1 MRVRRRHG
9 MMEDMRGACIM
20 RIWTGRAASGKTT
33 AILREIADRCERGEG
48 RQVLLV
54 PELHSH
60 RMERRLAEATGNH
73 GARTAE
79 VLTFSRLADRVFSE
93 VGGLAEQML
102 TPAGQLLTLQQAARR
117 VQGGLTAWQ
126 GLADKPELLREAL
139 RLVDECK
146 TCAVAPETLFAA
158 SAACEDAALAAKLS
172 DLAQLLTAYERL
184 CDESLPDPRDR
195 LTHLRDRLGGSH
207 VLAGAAVYLDGFLGF
222 TPQEL
227 GVVDA
232 MLAAGV
238 PLTAA
243 ITCDAAYPEVFITGC
258 RTVKTLTRMA
268 KRHNQTAEQ
277 RDFGGAKLA
286 RPAGLAAL
294 EAQSLLPV
302 RTAQE
307 DAAGVRLYAAASPF
321 DECEHAAA
329 YIRRKVRDEGARFRD
344 FVVCARDSAPY
355 AAFLAMAMARY
366 DVPVFQAEK
375 PDLLSRPP
383 MALVTGTLEAAQ
395 SYFKYEDLYGCLKTG
410 LAGLTPDEVDRLENY
425 ALTWNIRGGAWERDW
440 TEHPD
445 GYGLPVDERT
455 RAQLDALNAL
465 RARAIAPFSALRA
478 ALAGEKP
485 AADCVRALYDFLLA
499 VDAPGRMSERAAAHE
514 AAGRLQ
520 LADEY
525 RQLWEILVSAMEQFA
540 WVCGDA
546 PLSAERFAQLF
557 RLVLGEYDV
566 GSIPVS
572 LDRVT
577 CGDIERVCAEN
588 VKYVILLGANDGLI
602 PKAPGGTSL
611 LSDMDRAGLDA
622 LGVELKAYGAER
634 LLMEQETLYR
644 AVACPTDEL
653 LLCWHLTDAAGGET
667 RPSYYVST
675 VRDLLPAVPFS
686 AHQSETPRDRL
697 QAERPAVELACA
709 YLSGDRS
716 PAVRAA
722 YDYYKDDVRIH
733 HAAAQRRGRGPLT
746 SPHTI
751 DGLYGKSLNLTASRV
766 DTFYSCR
773 FAFFMQYGLK
783 AKPRRAARFDALETG
798 TFLHYVLEHAL
809 DALGKA
815 EGGAAAADEAAVKR
829 ACRAAVRQYVRE
841 ELGGLENKT
850 ARFRYLFSRLVR
862 TVEQILDNVLEELR
876 VSDFAPIDYEVD
888 FSRGGDLPPV
898 ECAEGDLS
906 VSLSGKVDRVD
917 GYIKNGRL
925 YLRVMDYKSG
935 KKSFSLSD
943 IWYGLNMQLII
954 YLYALQQEGLDRYR
968 RRLEAELN
976 AIVPAGVLYVPVR
989 DELPDAA
996 RDADEDTL
1004 RALRD
1009 KALRRSGLLSDD
1021 MDLLEAMEHGLEGDG
1036 RFIPVTVK
1044 VKKGEDE
1051 PTLAAKSAVADL
1063 AQFGR
1068 LARYTHE
1075 KLLEMGRE
1083 LRAGSVTADPCKKD
1097 KTTSYCDWCDF
1108 RAACRFD
1115 ETAGD
1120 KARWLRHL
1128 SDEEFW
1134 QQVGGEG

>member
-1 MRVRRRHG
+1 
-9 MMEDMRGACIM
+9 M
-20 RIWTGRAASGKTT
+20 RIWTGRAGSGKTT
-33 AILREIADRCERGEG
+33 AILQEIAARCEAGEG
-48 RQVLLV
+48 RQILLV
-54 PELHSH
+54 PELNSH

-93 VGGLAEQML
+93 VGGLAQQML
-102 TPAGQLLTLQQAARR
+102 TPAGQLLTLQEAARR
-117 VQGGLTAWQ
+117 VQGGLSAWQ
-126 GLADKPELLREAL
+126 GLADKPELLQEAL

-158 SAACEDAALAAKLS
+158 AEACEDGALAAKLG

-195 LTHLRDRLGGSH
+195 LTHLRDRLGECH
-207 VLAGAAVYLDGFLGF
+207 VLDGATVYLDGFLGF

-227 GVVDA
+227 AVVDA

-238 PLTAA
+238 PLAA
-243 ITCDAAYPEVFITGC
+243 AVTCDPAYPDIFVTGC
-258 RTVKTLTRMA
+258 KTVKTLTRMA
-268 KRHNQTAEQ
+268 KRHNQTVGQ
-277 RDFGGAKLA
+277 IDLGASRIA

-294 EAQSLLPV
+294 EAESLLPV
-302 RTAQE
+302 RTPHPDA
-307 DAAGVRLYAAASPF
+307 AAGVRLYAAASPF

-329 YIRRKVRDEGARFRD
+329 YIRRKVRDEGARYRD
-344 FVVCARDSAPY
+344 FVVCARDIEPY
-355 AAFLAMAMARY
+355 SGFLAMAMARY
-366 DVPVFQAEK
+366 DVPVFLAEK

-383 MALVTGTLEAAQ
+383 MALVTGALAAVQ
-395 SYFKYEDLYGCLKTG
+395 NYFKYEDLFGCLKTG
-410 LAGLTPDEVDRLENY
+410 LTSLTRDEVDQLENY
-425 ALTWNIRGGAWERDW
+425 VLTWNIRGGAWEHDW

-445 GYGLPVDERT
+445 GYGLALDDRA
-455 RAQLDALNAL
+455 RAQLAALNEL
-465 RARAIAPFSALRA
+465 RARAIAPFSALRE
-478 ALAGEKP
+478 ALMGEPP
-485 AADCVRALYDFLLA
+485 ASDCVRALYAFLLA
-499 VDAPGRMSERAAAHE
+499 VDAPGRMSARAAAHE

-540 WVCGDA
+540 WVCGGT
-546 PLSAERFAQLF
+546 PLTAERFAQLF

-566 GSIPVS
+566 GTIPVS

-577 CGDIERVCAEN
+577 CGNIERACLEN
-588 VKYVILLGANDGLI
+588 AKYVVLLGVNDGLI
-602 PKAPGGTSL
+602 PKTPSPTSL
-611 LSDMDRAGLDA
+611 LSDMDRDKLDG

-644 AVACPTDEL
+644 ALACPTDEL
-653 LLCWHLTDAAGGET
+653 LLIWHLTDASGGET
-667 RPSYYVST
+667 RPSYFVGT
-675 VRDLLPAVPFS
+675 VRELLPGAPFA
-686 AHQSETPRDRL
+686 AHQTETVRDRL

-709 YLSGDRS
+709 YLSGDRTA
-716 PAVRAA
+716 AVRAA
-722 YDYYKDDVRIH
+722 YQYYQDDERVLD
-733 HAAAQRRGRGPLT
+733 AAAQKRGRGPLV

-751 DGLYGKSLNLTASRV
+751 DGLYGKHLNLTASRV

-783 AKPRRAARFDALETG
+783 ARPRRVARFDALETG
-798 TFLHYVLEHAL
+798 TFIHYVLEHAL
-809 DALGKA
+809 DALGKQA
-815 EGGAAAADEAAVKR
+815 GGAAAADEPAVRR
-829 ACRAAVRQYVRE
+829 ACRAAVRQYVQE
-841 ELGGLENKT
+841 ELGGLETKT
-850 ARFRYLFSRLVR
+850 ARFRYLFGRLTH
-862 TVEQILDNVLEELR
+862 TVEQILDNVIEELR

-898 ECAEGDLS
+898 ECTEGDLT
-906 VSLSGKVDRVD
+906 VALSGKVDRVD

-968 RRLEAELN
+968 QRLEAELN
-976 AIVPAGVLYVPVR
+976 EIVPAGVLYVPVR
-989 DELPDAA
+989 DELPDAP
-996 RDADEDTL
+996 RDIDEDAL
-1004 RALRD
+1004 RDLRD

-1021 MDLLEAMEHGLEGDG
+1021 MELLEAMEHGLEGDG
-1036 RFIPVTVK
+1036 RFIPVSIK

-1051 PTLAAKSAVADL
+1051 PSLAAKSAVADL
-1063 AQFGR
+1063 AKFGR

-1097 KTTSYCDWCDF
+1097 KNSSYCDWCEF

-1120 KARWLRHL
+1120 KARWLKHL
-1128 SDEEFW
+1128 SDEDFW
-1134 QQVGGEG
+1134 QQVGGE

>member
-1 MRVRRRHG
+1 
-9 MMEDMRGACIM
+9 M
-20 RIWTGRAASGKTT
+20 RIWTGRAGSGKTT
-33 AILREIADRCERGEG
+33 AILQEIAALCARDEG
-48 RQVLLV
+48 RQIMLV
-54 PELHSH
+54 PELNSH
-60 RMERRLAEATGNH
+60 QMERHLAAATGNH

-93 VGGLAEQML
+93 VGGLAQQML
-102 TPAGQLLTLQQAARR
+102 TPAGQLLTLQEAARR
-117 VQGGLTAWQ
+117 VQGGLSAWE

-146 TCAVAPETLFAA
+146 TCAVAPEALFAA
-158 SAACEDAALAAKLS
+158 SEECEDAALAAKLG

-195 LTHLRDRLGGSH
+195 LTHLRDRLADSH
-207 VLAGAAVYLDGFLGF
+207 VLDGAAVYLDGFLGF

-227 GVVDA
+227 AVVDA

-238 PLTAA
+238 PLAA
-243 ITCDAAYPEVFITGC
+243 AVTCDMAYPEIFVTGC
-258 RTVKTLTRMA
+258 KTVKTLTRMA
-268 KRHNQTAEQ
+268 KRHNRTAEQ
-277 RDFGGAKLA
+277 IDLGAGRIA
-286 RPAGLAAL
+286 RPAGLAAI
-294 EAQSLLPV
+294 EQESLLPV
-302 RTAQE
+302 RTAHE
-307 DAAGVRLYAAASPF
+307 DARGVRLYAAASPF

-329 YIRRKVRDEGARFRD
+329 YIRRKVRDEGARYRD
-344 FVVCARDSAPY
+344 FVVCARDIEPY
-355 AAFLAMAMARY
+355 TAFLAMAMARY
-366 DVPVFQAEK
+366 DVPVFLAEK

-383 MALVTGTLEAAQ
+383 MAMVVGALAAAE
-395 SYFKYEDLYGCLKTG
+395 SYFQYEDLFGCLKTG
-410 LAGLTPDEVDRLENY
+410 LTSLTRDEVDRLENY

-445 GYGLPVDERT
+445 GYGLPFDDRS
-455 RAQLDALNAL
+455 RAQLTELNEL
-465 RARAIAPFSALRA
+465 RARAIAPFSALRE
-478 ALAGEKP
+478 ALKGENP
-485 AADCVRALYDFLLA
+485 ASDCVRALYGFLLA
-499 VDAPGRMSERAAAHE
+499 VDAPGRMSARAAAHE

-540 WVCGDA
+540 WVCGDT
-546 PLSAERFAQLF
+546 PLTAERFAQLF

-566 GSIPVS
+566 GTIPVS

-577 CGDIERVCAEN
+577 CGNIERACLEN
-588 VKYVILLGANDGLI
+588 AKYVILLGVNDGLI
-602 PKAPGGTSL
+602 PKAPSPASL
-611 LSDMDRAGLDA
+611 LSDMDRDKLDA

-644 AVACPTDEL
+644 ALACPTDEL
-653 LLCWHLTDAAGGET
+653 LLSWHLTDASGGET
-667 RPSYYVST
+667 RPSYFVGT
-675 VRDLLPAVPFS
+675 VQDLLPGVPFS
-686 AHQSETPRDRL
+686 AHQAETVRDRL

-709 YLSGDRS
+709 YLSGDRTA
-716 PAVRAA
+716 AVRAA
-722 YDYYKDDVRIH
+722 YDYYKDDERVH
-733 HAAAQRRGRGPLT
+733 NAAAQKRGRGPLV

-783 AKPRRAARFDALETG
+783 AKPRKVARFDALETG
-798 TFLHYVLEHAL
+798 TFIHYVLEHAL
-809 DALGKA
+809 DALGKL
-815 EGGAAAADEAAVKR
+815 EGGAAAADGQIVKR
-829 ACRAAVRQYVRE
+829 VCRAAVRQYVQE
-841 ELGGLENKT
+841 ELGGLETKT
-850 ARFRYLFSRLVR
+850 ARFRYLFQRLVR

-898 ECAEGDLS
+898 ECADGDLS

-954 YLYALQQEGLDRYR
+954 YLYALQREGLDRYR
-968 RRLEAELN
+968 QRIEAELN
-976 AIVPAGVLYVPVR
+976 EIVPAGVLYVPVR
-989 DELPDAA
+989 DELPNAP
-996 RDADEDTL
+996 RDIDEDAL
-1004 RALRD
+1004 RAMRD

-1021 MDLLEAMEHGLEGDG
+1021 MELLEAMEHGLEGDG
-1036 RFIPVTVK
+1036 RFIPVTIK
-1044 VKKGEDE
+1044 TKKGEDE
-1051 PTLAAKSAVADL
+1051 PTLVAKSAVADL
-1063 AQFGR
+1063 AKFGR

-1083 LRAGSVTADPCKKD
+1083 VRGGSVTADPCKKD
-1097 KTTSYCDWCDF
+1097 KNSSYCDWCEF

-1128 SDEEFW
+1128 SDEDFW
-1134 QQVGGEG
+1134 QQVGGEQ

>member
-1 MRVRRRHG
+1 
-9 MMEDMRGACIM
+9 M
-20 RIWTGRAASGKTT
+20 RIWTGRAGSGKTT
-33 AILREIADRCERGEG
+33 EILREIAALCREGTG
-48 RQVLLV
+48 RQILLV
-54 PELHSH
+54 PELNSH
-60 RMERRLAEATGNH
+60 QMERRLAAATGNH

-93 VGGLAEQML
+93 VGGLAQQML
-102 TPAGQLLTLQQAARR
+102 TPAGQLLTLQEAARR
-117 VQGGLTAWQ
+117 VQGGLSAWN
-126 GLADKPELLREAL
+126 GLADKPELLKEAL

-146 TCAVAPETLFAA
+146 TCAVAPEALFAA
-158 SAACEDAALAAKLS
+158 SEECEDAALAAKLS

-195 LTHLRDRLGGSH
+195 LTHLRDRLAESH
-207 VLAGAAVYLDGFLGF
+207 VLDGAAVYLDGFLGF

-227 GVVDA
+227 AVIDA

-238 PLTAA
+238 PLAAA
-243 ITCDAAYPEVFITGC
+243 ITCDTAYPEIFVTGC
-258 RTVKTLTRMA
+258 KTVKTLTRMA
-268 KRHNQTAEQ
+268 KRHNRTAEQ
-277 RDFGGAKLA
+277 IDLGASKIA

-294 EAQSLLPV
+294 EAESLLPV
-302 RTAQE
+302 RTPHEGACE
-307 DAAGVRLYAAASPF
+307 GVRLYAAASPF

-329 YIRRKVRDEGARFRD
+329 YIRRKVRDEGARYRD
-344 FVVCARDSAPY
+344 FVVCARDIEPY
-355 AAFLAMAMARY
+355 TALLAMAMARY
-366 DVPVFQAEK
+366 DVPVFLAEK

-383 MALVTGTLEAAQ
+383 MALVTGALDAAQ
-395 SYFKYEDLYGCLKTG
+395 SYFKYEDLFGCLKTG
-410 LAGLTPDEVDRLENY
+410 LTSLTRDEVDRLENY
-425 ALTWNIRGGAWERDW
+425 VLTWNIRGGAWERDW

-445 GYGLPVDERT
+445 GYGLPFDDRS
-455 RAQLDALNAL
+455 RAELAGLNEL
-465 RARAIAPFSALRA
+465 RARAIAPFSALRE
-478 ALAGEKP
+478 ALKGENP
-485 AADCVRALYDFLLA
+485 ASGCVHALYGFLLA
-499 VDAPGRMSERAAAHE
+499 VDTPGRMSARAAAHE

-540 WVCGDA
+540 WVCGDT
-546 PLSAERFAQLF
+546 PLTAERFAQLF

-566 GSIPVS
+566 GTIPVS

-577 CGDIERVCAEN
+577 CGNIERACLEN
-588 VKYVILLGANDGLI
+588 AKYVILLGVNDGLV
-602 PKAPGGTSL
+602 PKAPSSTSL
-611 LSDMDRAGLDA
+611 LSDMDRDKLDA
-622 LGVELKAYGAER
+622 LGVELKASGAER

-644 AVACPTDEL
+644 ALACPTDEL
-653 LLCWHLTDAAGGET
+653 LLSWHLTDASGGET
-667 RPSYYVST
+667 RPSYFIGT
-675 VRDLLPAVPFS
+675 VQDLLPGVPFS
-686 AHQSETPRDRL
+686 AHQTETVRDRL

-709 YLSGDRS
+709 YLSGDRTA
-716 PAVRAA
+716 AVRAA
-722 YDYYKDDVRIH
+722 YDYYRDDERVH
-733 HAAAQRRGRGPLT
+733 NAAAQRRGRGPLV

-783 AKPRRAARFDALETG
+783 AKPRKAARFDALETG
-798 TFLHYVLEHAL
+798 TFIHYVLEHAL
-809 DALGKA
+809 DALGKL
-815 EGGAAAADEAAVKR
+815 EGGAAAADGQTVKR
-829 ACRAAVRQYVRE
+829 VCRAAVRQYVQE
-841 ELGGLENKT
+841 ELGGLETKT
-850 ARFRYLFSRLVR
+850 ARFRYLFQRLVR

-898 ECAEGDLS
+898 ECADGGLS

-968 RRLEAELN
+968 QRLEAELN
-976 AIVPAGVLYVPVR
+976 EIVPAGVLYVPVR
-989 DELPDAA
+989 DELPDAP
-996 RDADEDTL
+996 RDVDEDAL
-1004 RALRD
+1004 RAMRD

-1021 MDLLEAMEHGLEGDG
+1021 MELIEAMEHGLEGGG
-1036 RFIPVTVK
+1036 RFIPVTIK
-1044 VKKGEDE
+1044 TKKGEDE

-1063 AQFGR
+1063 AKFGR

-1083 LRAGSVTADPCKKD
+1083 LRNGSVTADPCKKD
-1097 KTTSYCDWCDF
+1097 KNSSYCDWCEF

-1128 SDEEFW
+1128 SDEDFW
-1134 QQVGGEG
+1134 QQVGGEQ

>member
-1 MRVRRRHG
+1 
-9 MMEDMRGACIM
+9 M
-20 RIWTGRAASGKTT
+20 RIWTGRAGSGKTT
-33 AILREIADRCERGEG
+33 AILQEIAALCARDEG
-48 RQVLLV
+48 RQILLV
-54 PELHSH
+54 PELNSH
-60 RMERRLAEATGNH
+60 QMERHLAAATGNH

-93 VGGLAEQML
+93 VGGLAQQML
-102 TPAGQLLTLQQAARR
+102 TPAGQLLTLQEAARR
-117 VQGGLTAWQ
+117 VQGGLSAWE

-146 TCAVAPETLFAA
+146 TCAVAPEALFAA
-158 SAACEDAALAAKLS
+158 SEECEDAALAAKLG

-195 LTHLRDRLGGSH
+195 LTHLRDRLADSH
-207 VLAGAAVYLDGFLGF
+207 VLDGAAVYLDGFLGF

-227 GVVDA
+227 AVVDA

-238 PLTAA
+238 PLAA
-243 ITCDAAYPEVFITGC
+243 AVTCDMAYPEIFVTGC
-258 RTVKTLTRMA
+258 KTVKTLTRMA
-268 KRHNQTAEQ
+268 KRHNRTAEQ
-277 RDFGGAKLA
+277 IDLGAGRIA
-286 RPAGLAAL
+286 RPAGLAAI
-294 EAQSLLPV
+294 EQESLLPV
-302 RTAQE
+302 RTAHE
-307 DAAGVRLYAAASPF
+307 DARGVRLYAAASPF

-329 YIRRKVRDEGARFRD
+329 YIRCKVRDEGARYRD
-344 FVVCARDSAPY
+344 FVVCARDIEPYSA
-355 AAFLAMAMARY
+355 ALAMAMARY
-366 DVPVFQAEK
+366 DVPVFLAEK

-383 MALVTGTLEAAQ
+383 MALVTGALEAAQ
-395 SYFKYEDLYGCLKTG
+395 SYFKYEDLFGCLKTG
-410 LAGLTPDEVDRLENY
+410 LTSLTRDEVDKLENY
-425 ALTWNIRGGAWERDW
+425 VLTWNIRGGAWERDW

-445 GYGLPVDERT
+445 GYGLPFDDRSRT
-455 RAQLDALNAL
+455 QLAELNEL
-465 RARAIAPFSALRA
+465 RARAIAPFSALRE
-478 ALAGEKP
+478 ALKGENP
-485 AADCVRALYDFLLA
+485 ASDCVRALYGFLLA
-499 VDAPGRMSERAAAHE
+499 VDAPGRMSARAAAHE

-540 WVCGDA
+540 WVCGDT
-546 PLSAERFAQLF
+546 PLTAERFAQLF

-566 GSIPVS
+566 GTIPVS

-577 CGDIERVCAEN
+577 CGNIERACLEN
-588 VKYVILLGANDGLI
+588 AKYVILLGVNDGLI
-602 PKAPGGTSL
+602 PKAPAPASL
-611 LSDMDRAGLDA
+611 LSDMDRDKLDA

-644 AVACPTDEL
+644 ALACPTDEL
-653 LLCWHLTDAAGGET
+653 LLSWHLTDASGGET
-667 RPSYYVST
+667 RPSYFVGT
-675 VRDLLPAVPFS
+675 VQDLLPGVPFS
-686 AHQSETPRDRL
+686 AHQAETVRDRL

-709 YLSGDRS
+709 YLSGDRTA
-716 PAVRAA
+716 AVRAA
-722 YDYYKDDVRIH
+722 YDYYKDDERVH
-733 HAAAQRRGRGPLT
+733 NAAAQKRGRGPLV

-783 AKPRRAARFDALETG
+783 AKPRKAARFDALETG

-809 DALGKA
+809 DMLGKA

-829 ACRAAVRQYVRE
+829 ACRAAVRQYVQE

-862 TVEQILDNVLEELR
+862 TAEQVLRNVVEELR

-976 AIVPAGVLYVPVR
+976 SIVPAGVLYVPVR

-1021 MDLLEAMEHGLEGDG
+1021 MELLEAMEHGLEGDG
-1036 RFIPVTVK
+1036 RFIPVTIK
-1044 VKKGEDE
+1044 TKKGEDE
-1051 PTLAAKSAVADL
+1051 PTLAARSAVADL
-1063 AQFGR
+1063 AKFGR

-1083 LRAGSVTADPCKKD
+1083 LRDGSVTADPCKKD
-1097 KTTSYCDWCDF
+1097 KNSSYCDWCEF

-1128 SDEEFW
+1128 SDEDFW
-1134 QQVGGEG
+1134 QQVGGEQ

>member
-1 MRVRRRHG
+1 
-9 MMEDMRGACIM
+9 M
-20 RIWTGRAASGKTT
+20 RIWTGRAGSGKTT
-33 AILREIADRCERGEG
+33 AILQEIAALCAQGEG

-54 PELHSH
+54 PELNSH
-60 RMERRLAEATGNH
+60 RMERRLAAATGNH

-93 VGGLAEQML
+93 VGGLAQQML
-102 TPAGQLLTLQQAARR
+102 TPAGQLLTLQEAAWR
-117 VQGGLTAWQ
+117 VQGGLSVWN
-126 GLADKPELLREAL
+126 GLADKPELLKEAL
-139 RLVDECK
+139 RLIDECK

-158 SAACEDAALAAKLS
+158 SAECDDAALAAKLS

-195 LTHLRDRLGGSH
+195 LTHLRDRLGACH
-207 VLAGAAVYLDGFLGF
+207 VLDGAAVYLDGFLGF

-227 GVVDA
+227 AVIDA

-238 PLTAA
+238 PLAA
-243 ITCDAAYPEVFITGC
+243 AVTCDMAYPEIFVTGC
-258 RTVKTLTRMA
+258 KTVKTLTRMA
-268 KRHNQTAEQ
+268 KRHNKTAQ
-277 RDFGGAKLA
+277 QIDLGASRIA
-286 RPAGLAAL
+286 RPAGLAAV
-294 EAQSLLPV
+294 ESESLLPV
-302 RTAQE
+302 RTPHEGACE
-307 DAAGVRLYAAASPF
+307 GVQLYAAASPF

-329 YIRRKVRDEGARFRD
+329 YIRCKVRDEGARYRD
-344 FVVCARDSAPY
+344 FVVAARDIEPY
-355 AAFLAMAMARY
+355 SAFLAMAMARY
-366 DVPVFQAEK
+366 DVPVFLAEK

-383 MALVTGTLEAAQ
+383 MALVTGALDAAQ
-395 SYFKYEDLYGCLKTG
+395 SYFKYEDLFGCLKTG
-410 LAGLTPDEVDRLENY
+410 LTSLTRDEVDKLENY
-425 ALTWNIRGGAWERDW
+425 VLTWNIRGGAWERDW

-445 GYGLPVDERT
+445 GYGLPFDDRS
-455 RAQLDALNAL
+455 RAQLTELNEL
-465 RARAIAPFSALRA
+465 RAKAIAPFSALRE
-478 ALAGEKP
+478 ALKGENP
-485 AADCVRALYDFLLA
+485 ASDCVRALYAFLLA
-499 VDAPGRMSERAAAHE
+499 VDAPGRMSARAAAHE

-540 WVCGDA
+540 WVCGDT
-546 PLSAERFAQLF
+546 PLTAERFAQLF

-566 GSIPVS
+566 GTIPVS

-577 CGDIERVCAEN
+577 CGNIERACLEN
-588 VKYVILLGANDGLI
+588 AKYVILLGVNDGQI
-602 PKAPGGTSL
+602 PKAPSSTSL
-611 LSDMDRAGLDA
+611 LSDMDRDKLDA
-622 LGVELKAYGAER
+622 LGVELKAYGEER

-644 AVACPTDEL
+644 ALACPTDEL
-653 LLCWHLTDAAGGET
+653 LLSWHLTDASGGES
-667 RPSYYVST
+667 RPSYFVGT
-675 VRDLLPAVPFS
+675 VQDLLPGVPVS
-686 AHQSETPRDRL
+686 AHQTETVRDRL

-709 YLSGDRS
+709 YLSGDRTA
-716 PAVRAA
+716 AVRAA
-722 YDYYKDDVRIH
+722 YDYYKDDDRIQN
-733 HAAAQRRGRGPLT
+733 AAAQKRGRGPLV

-783 AKPRRAARFDALETG
+783 AKPRKAARFDALETG
-798 TFLHYVLEHAL
+798 TFIHYVLEHAL
-809 DALGKA
+809 DALGKQ
-815 EGGAAAADEAAVKR
+815 EGGAAAADGQTVR
-829 ACRAAVRQYVRE
+829 RVCRAAVRQYVQE
-841 ELGGLENKT
+841 ELGGLETKT
-850 ARFRYLFSRLVR
+850 ARFRYLFQRLVR

-898 ECAEGDLS
+898 ECADGEVS

-968 RRLEAELN
+968 QRLEAELN
-976 AIVPAGVLYVPVR
+976 EIVPAGVLYVPVR
-989 DELPDAA
+989 DELPDAP
-996 RDADEDTL
+996 RDVDEDAL
-1004 RALRD
+1004 RAMRD

-1021 MDLLEAMEHGLEGDG
+1021 MELLEAMEHGLEGDG
-1036 RFIPVTVK
+1036 RFIPVSIK

-1063 AQFGR
+1063 AKFGR

-1083 LRAGSVTADPCKKD
+1083 LRNGSVTADPCKKD
-1097 KTTSYCDWCDF
+1097 KNSSYCDWCEF

-1120 KARWLRHL
+1120 KARWLKHL
-1128 SDEEFW
+1128 SDEDFW
-1134 QQVGGEG
+1134 QQVGGEQ

>member
-1 MRVRRRHG
+1 
-9 MMEDMRGACIM
+9 M
-20 RIWTGRAASGKTT
+20 RIWTGRAGSGKTT
-33 AILREIADRCERGEG
+33 AILQEIAALCARDEG
-48 RQVLLV
+48 RQIMLV
-54 PELHSH
+54 PELNSH
-60 RMERRLAEATGNH
+60 QMERHLAAATGNH

-93 VGGLAEQML
+93 VGGLAQQML
-102 TPAGQLLTLQQAARR
+102 TPAGQLLTLQEAARR
-117 VQGGLTAWQ
+117 VQGGLSAWE

-146 TCAVAPETLFAA
+146 TCAVAPEALFAA
-158 SAACEDAALAAKLS
+158 SEECEDAALAAKLG

-195 LTHLRDRLGGSH
+195 LTNLRDRLADSH
-207 VLAGAAVYLDGFLGF
+207 VLDGAAVYLDGFLGF

-227 GVVDA
+227 AVVDA

-238 PLTAA
+238 PLAA
-243 ITCDAAYPEVFITGC
+243 AVTCDMAYPEIFVTGC
-258 RTVKTLTRMA
+258 KTVKTLTRMA
-268 KRHNQTAEQ
+268 KRHNRTAEQ
-277 RDFGGAKLA
+277 IDLGAGRIA
-286 RPAGLAAL
+286 RPAGLAAI
-294 EAQSLLPV
+294 EQESLLPV
-302 RTAQE
+302 RTAHE
-307 DAAGVRLYAAASPF
+307 DARGVRLYAAASPF

-329 YIRRKVRDEGARFRD
+329 YIRRKVRDEGARYRD
-344 FVVCARDSAPY
+344 FVVCARDIEPYSA
-355 AAFLAMAMARY
+355 ALAMAMARY
-366 DVPVFQAEK
+366 DVPVFLAEK

-383 MALVTGTLEAAQ
+383 MALVTGALEAAQ
-395 SYFKYEDLYGCLKTG
+395 SYFKYEDLFGCLKTG
-410 LAGLTPDEVDRLENY
+410 LTSLTRDEVDKLENY
-425 ALTWNIRGGAWERDW
+425 ALTWNIRGGAWERGW

-445 GYGLPVDERT
+445 GYGLPFDDHS
-455 RAQLDALNAL
+455 RAQLTELNEL
-465 RARAIAPFSALRA
+465 RARAIAPFSALRE
-478 ALAGEKP
+478 ALKGENP
-485 AADCVRALYDFLLA
+485 ASDCVRALYGFLLA
-499 VDAPGRMSERAAAHE
+499 VDAPGRMSARAAAHE

-540 WVCGDA
+540 WVCGDT
-546 PLSAERFAQLF
+546 PLTAERFAQLF

-566 GSIPVS
+566 GTIPVS

-577 CGDIERVCAEN
+577 CGNIERACLEN
-588 VKYVILLGANDGLI
+588 AKYVILLGVNDGLI
-602 PKAPGGTSL
+602 PKAPSPASL
-611 LSDMDRAGLDA
+611 LSDMDRDKLDA

-644 AVACPTDEL
+644 ALACPTDEL
-653 LLCWHLTDAAGGET
+653 LLSWHLTDASGGET
-667 RPSYYVST
+667 RPSYFAGT
-675 VRDLLPAVPFS
+675 VQDLLPGVPFS
-686 AHQSETPRDRL
+686 AHQTETVRDRL

-709 YLSGDRS
+709 YLSGDRTA
-716 PAVRAA
+716 AVRAA
-722 YDYYKDDVRIH
+722 YDYYKDDERVH
-733 HAAAQRRGRGPLT
+733 NAAAQKRGRGPLV

-783 AKPRRAARFDALETG
+783 AKPRKAARFDALETG
-798 TFLHYVLEHAL
+798 TFIHYVLEHAL
-809 DALGKA
+809 DALGKL
-815 EGGAAAADEAAVKR
+815 EGGAAAADGQTVKR
-829 ACRAAVRQYVRE
+829 VCRAAVRQYVQE
-841 ELGGLENKT
+841 ELGGLETKT
-850 ARFRYLFSRLVR
+850 ARFRYLFQRLVR

-898 ECAEGDLS
+898 ECVDGDLS

-968 RRLEAELN
+968 QRIEAELN
-976 AIVPAGVLYVPVR
+976 EIVPAGVLYVPVR
-989 DELPDAA
+989 DELPDAP
-996 RDADEDTL
+996 RDIDEDAL
-1004 RALRD
+1004 RAMRD

-1021 MDLLEAMEHGLEGDG
+1021 MELLEAMEHGLEGDG
-1036 RFIPVTVK
+1036 RFIPVTIK
-1044 VKKGEDE
+1044 TKKGEDE

-1063 AQFGR
+1063 AKFGR

-1083 LRAGSVTADPCKKD
+1083 LRGGSVTADPCKKD
-1097 KTTSYCDWCDF
+1097 KNSSYCGWCEF

-1120 KARWLRHL
+1120 KARWLKHL
-1128 SDEEFW
+1128 SDEDFW
-1134 QQVGGEG
+1134 QQVGGE

>member
-1 MRVRRRHG
+1 MRT
-9 MMEDMRGACIM
+9 
-20 RIWTGRAASGKTT
+20 WTGRAGSGKTT
-33 AILREIADRCERGEG
+33 EILREIAALCREGTG
-48 RQVLLV
+48 RQILLV
-54 PELHSH
+54 PELNSH
-60 RMERRLAEATGNH
+60 QMERRLAAATGNH

-93 VGGLAEQML
+93 VGGLAQQML
-102 TPAGQLLTLQQAARR
+102 TPAGQLLTLQEAARR
-117 VQGGLTAWQ
+117 VQGGLSAWN
-126 GLADKPELLREAL
+126 GLADKPELLKEAL

-146 TCAVAPETLFAA
+146 TCAVAPEALFAA
-158 SAACEDAALAAKLS
+158 SEECEDAALAAKLG

-184 CDESLPDPRDR
+184 CGESLPDPRDR
-195 LTHLRDRLGGSH
+195 LTHLRDRLADSH
-207 VLAGAAVYLDGFLGF
+207 VLDGAAVYLDGFLGF
-222 TPQEL
+222 TPQEHA
-227 GVVDA
+227 VIDA

-238 PLTAA
+238 PLAA
-243 ITCDAAYPEVFITGC
+243 AVTCDTAYPEIFVTGC
-258 RTVKTLTRMA
+258 KTVKTLTRMA
-268 KRHNQTAEQ
+268 KRHNRTAEQ
-277 RDFGGAKLA
+277 IDLGASKIA

-294 EAQSLLPV
+294 EAESLLPV
-302 RTAQE
+302 RTPHEGACE
-307 DAAGVRLYAAASPF
+307 GVRLYAAASPF

-329 YIRRKVRDEGARFRD
+329 YIRRKVRDEGARYRD
-344 FVVCARDSAPY
+344 FVVCARDIEPY
-355 AAFLAMAMARY
+355 TALLAMAMARY
-366 DVPVFQAEK
+366 DVPVFLAEK

-383 MALVTGTLEAAQ
+383 MALVTGALDAAQ
-395 SYFKYEDLYGCLKTG
+395 SYFKYEDLFGCLKTG
-410 LAGLTPDEVDRLENY
+410 LTSLTRDEVDRLENY
-425 ALTWNIRGGAWERDW
+425 VLTWNIRGGAWERDW

-445 GYGLPVDERT
+445 GYGLPFDDRS
-455 RAQLDALNAL
+455 RAELAGLNEL
-465 RARAIAPFSALRA
+465 RARAIAPFSALRE
-478 ALAGEKP
+478 ALKGENP
-485 AADCVRALYDFLLA
+485 ASGCVHALYGFLLA
-499 VDAPGRMSERAAAHE
+499 VDTPGRMSARAAAHE

-540 WVCGDA
+540 WVCGDTT
-546 PLSAERFAQLF
+546 LTAERFAQLF

-566 GSIPVS
+566 GTIPVS

-577 CGDIERVCAEN
+577 CGNIERACLEN
-588 VKYVILLGANDGLI
+588 AKYVILLGVNDGLV
-602 PKAPGGTSL
+602 PKAPSSTSL
-611 LSDMDRAGLDA
+611 LSDMDRDKLDA
-622 LGVELKAYGAER
+622 LGVELKASGAER

-644 AVACPTDEL
+644 ALACPTDEL
-653 LLCWHLTDAAGGET
+653 LLSWHLTDASGGET
-667 RPSYYVST
+667 RPSYFIGT
-675 VRDLLPAVPFS
+675 VQDLLPGVPFS
-686 AHQSETPRDRL
+686 AHQTETVRDRL

-709 YLSGDRS
+709 YLSGDRTA
-716 PAVRAA
+716 AVRAA
-722 YDYYKDDVRIH
+722 YDYYRDDERVH
-733 HAAAQRRGRGPLT
+733 NAAAQRRGRGPLV

-783 AKPRRAARFDALETG
+783 AKPRKAARFDALETG
-798 TFLHYVLEHAL
+798 TFIHYVLEHAL
-809 DALGKA
+809 DALNRQ
-815 EGGAAAADEAAVKR
+815 EGGAAAADDALVKR
-829 ACRAAVRQYVRE
+829 VCRAAVRQYVQE
-841 ELGGLENKT
+841 ELGGLETKT
-850 ARFRYLFSRLVR
+850 ARFRYLFRRLVR

-898 ECAEGDLS
+898 ECAEDGLS

-954 YLYALQQEGLDRYR
+954 YLYALQQEGLERYR
-968 RRLEAELN
+968 QRLEAELN
-976 AIVPAGVLYVPVR
+976 EIVPAGVLYVPVR
-989 DELPDAA
+989 DELPDAP
-996 RDADEDTL
+996 RDVDEDAL
-1004 RALRD
+1004 RAMRD

-1021 MDLLEAMEHGLEGDG
+1021 MELLEAMEHGLEGDG
-1036 RFIPVTVK
+1036 RFIPVTIK
-1044 VKKGEDE
+1044 TQKGEDE

-1063 AQFGR
+1063 AKFGR

-1083 LRAGSVTADPCKKD
+1083 LRAGSVIADPCKKD
-1097 KTTSYCDWCDF
+1097 KTSSYCDWCEF

-1128 SDEEFW
+1128 SDEDFW
-1134 QQVGGEG
+1134 QQVGGEQ